1 MKLSENFWLSEMT
14 KSQTAVRLGIDNT
27 PNAQAVENLKT
38 LATKVLQP
46 VRDHFKQAVTVSSGY
61 RAPKVNQAVGG
72 SGTSDHTRGQAADI
86 EIIGVSNYDL
96 ALWIS
101 QNLQYTQLI
110 LEFYTPGEPS
120 SGWVHVSYDP
130 QNLKK
135 ENLTAAKTASRTV
148 YHRGLVA

>member
-27 PNAQAVENLKT
+27 PNAQAVENLKI
-38 LATKVLQP
+38 LATKILQP

-72 SGTSDHTRGQAADI
+72 SSTSDHTRGQAADI

-101 QNLQYTQLI
+101 KNLQYTQLI

-135 ENLTAAKTASRTV
+135 ENLTAAKTGTRTV